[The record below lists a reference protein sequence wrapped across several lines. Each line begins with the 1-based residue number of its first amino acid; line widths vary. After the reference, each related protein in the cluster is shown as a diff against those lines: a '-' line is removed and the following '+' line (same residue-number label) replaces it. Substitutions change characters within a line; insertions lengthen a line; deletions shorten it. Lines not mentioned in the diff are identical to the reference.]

1 MIDPCNHWQGT
12 PPFMSIETLITEDQN
27 FVHHP
32 RHDLESIL
40 YVIFYICTFTKGPGI
55 PRSTTEVTENL
66 PLRKWFSHEE
76 PKEIGLRK
84 VAHMGN
90 PELMITN
97 HFTNYWADF
106 IPFAQQLASVC
117 FPEKTN
123 LPNQLTHK
131 TMLKVLRAAYSEV
144 EEISDRGID
153 GRKRQRQN
161 DHYRATTKRGKR
173 VVERVE

>member
-1 MIDPCNHWQGT
+1 MIDPWNQGT
-12 PPFMSIETLITEDQN
+12 PPFMSIEALTTEDQD
-27 FVHHP
+27 FTHHP

-55 PRSTTEVTENL
+55 PRTTAEVTENL

-84 VAHMGN
+84 MAHMSN

-117 FPEKTN
+117 FPQKTT

-131 TMLKVLRAAYSEV
+131 TMLEVLRTAYSQV
-144 EEISDRGID
+144 EEISDQGTD
-153 GRKRQRQN
+153 ARKRQHQG
-161 DHYRATTKRGKR
+161 DHYAAVKRGKR
-173 VVERVE
+173 VRERVE